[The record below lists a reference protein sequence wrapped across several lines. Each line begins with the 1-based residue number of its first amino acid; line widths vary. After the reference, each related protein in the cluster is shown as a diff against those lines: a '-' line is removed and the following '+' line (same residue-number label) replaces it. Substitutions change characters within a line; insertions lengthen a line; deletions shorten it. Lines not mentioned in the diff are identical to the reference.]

1 MTTEYPAAEVA
12 QIVASVFETM
22 MGLEVRPGEPR
33 PDPPPDHVT
42 ALVHLA
48 GERTGALLLGCDH
61 AQACRWT
68 GRFLGM
74 DPPAELDTD
83 VRDVLSE
90 LANMVGGNLKGA
102 IAPGAQLSMPSVI
115 DGGDY
120 HLKLAG
126 AAQPPW
132 QWFVCP
138 DGRFRAVWMER
149 KDPV

>member
-1 MTTEYPAAEVA
+1 MTNQYPAAEVE
-12 QIVASVFETM
+12 QIVVSVFGTM
-22 MGLEVRPGEPR
+22 MGLEVQPDESGPEPA
-33 PDPPPDHVT
+33 PDPVT

-74 DPPAELDTD
+74 APPAALDAD

-90 LANMVGGNLKGA
+90 LANMIGGNLKGA

-115 DGGDY
+115 DGSNY
-120 HLKLAG
+120 HLKLGGAG
-126 AAQPPW
+126 QPPW
-132 QWFVCP
+132 QWFVCI
-138 DGRFRAVWMER
+138 DGRFRTVWMER
-149 KDPV
+149 DVPV

>member
-1 MTTEYPAAEVA
+1 MTTQYPAAEVA
-12 QIVASVFETM
+12 QIVVSVFETM
-22 MGLEVRPGEPR
+22 MGLEVRPDEAQA
-33 PDPPPDHVT
+33 DPAPDHVT

-48 GERTGALLLGCDH
+48 GERTGAFLLGCDH
-61 AQACRWT
+61 AQACLWT

-74 DPPAELDTD
+74 DPPAKLDAD

-90 LANMVGGNLKGA
+90 LANMVGGNLKGV

-126 AAQPPW
+126 ADQPPW
-132 QWFVCP
+132 QWFVCA
-138 DGRFRAVWMER
+138 DGEFRAVWMER
-149 KDPV
+149 KDPQ

>member
-1 MTTEYPAAEVA
+1 MKIDYPASEVT

-22 MGLEVRPGEPR
+22 MGLEVQPDETA
-33 PDPPPDHVT
+33 PDPLPDPVT
-42 ALVHLA
+42 ALVHLT

-74 DPPAELDTD
+74 APPAALDAD

-90 LANMVGGNLKGA
+90 LANMIGGNLKGA

-115 DGGDY
+115 DGSNY
-120 HLKLAG
+120 HLQLSG

-132 QWFVCP
+132 QWFVCA
-138 DGRFRAVWMER
+138 DGRFRTVWMER
-149 KDPV
+149 DVPG